1 MTLKEFIKATNQV
14 DVPEFYGIDRSMFPC
29 LRPHAICNDGFIISI
44 QASAA
49 HYCWPRENFLDEYE
63 EYEVLP
69 ITKEWGFESL
79 KKLAKTKKQ
88 KEAFN
93 WFKDMH
99 DAPDISVPHKI
110 LETFLNLHGGIKEIR
125 NMAETM
131 RWFKNEHN

>member
-14 DVPEFYGIDRSMFPC
+14 DATEFYGIDRDMFPC
-29 LRPHAICNDGFIISI
+29 LRPHAICADGYIISI

-69 ITKEWGFESL
+69 ISKEQNFDGL

-88 KEAFN
+88 KEALE
-93 WFKDMH
+93 WFRDMYH
-99 DAPDISVPHKI
+99 MPDISVKHAM

-125 NMAETM
+125 NMSETM
-131 RWFKNEHN
+131 RRFLG